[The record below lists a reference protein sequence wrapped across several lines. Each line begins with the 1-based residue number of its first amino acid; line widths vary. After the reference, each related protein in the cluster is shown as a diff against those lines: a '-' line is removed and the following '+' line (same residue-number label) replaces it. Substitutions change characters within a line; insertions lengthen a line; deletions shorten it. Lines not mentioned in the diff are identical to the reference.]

1 MTGLDTVIELRKQG
15 LKPEAVFID
24 LELTPSAFADPLS
37 LFGIVNV
44 EILASDSLTAIDFR
58 ALVGL
63 TVHVYDNAGD
73 SNRQRKVASMVA
85 AVEPSLLVVPM
96 PGGGTW
102 TVHRRFA
109 GDPPTSDRTTL

>member
-1 MTGLDTVIELRKQG
+1 MTGLDTVIDLRNRG
-15 LKPEAVFID
+15 LKPKAVFVD
-24 LELTPSAFADPLS
+24 LVLAPAAIEDPLS
-37 LFGIVNV
+37 LSGIVNV
-44 EILASDSLTAIDFR
+44 EILASDSLASIDFR

-73 SNRQRKVASMVA
+73 PNRQRKVASMVA
-85 AVEPSLLVVPM
+85 AVEPALLVVPM
-96 PGGGTW
+96 VGGATW